1 MIEYLHKL
9 LSANGLAPHGY
20 CLLWDADLIWT
31 HVTADALIGV
41 AYFSIPVA
49 IAYFLTRR
57 PDIAYKPVAW
67 LFAAFILA
75 CGTTHFM
82 SIWTLWFPDYGP
94 EGLIKALTAV
104 ISVVT
109 AVALWPL
116 LPKLIALPSPA
127 QLALANDGL
136 RLRVAERD
144 TALVAL
150 ERETAERQR
159 VEDRLRQSQKME
171 AVGQLTGGIAH
182 DFNNLL
188 QIIVANLDRVQRL
201 TDGDER
207 LARPLANALT
217 GAQRAARLTDQL
229 LSFSRRQPMLA
240 EVQDLNPVITTTVE
254 LFRGS
259 RPTGLTLDVE
269 LAADLW
275 PVRIDSDQTASALL
289 NLMVNARDAMR
300 GSGTLT
306 IRSRNVPGDAETG
319 DWVELEVADTGT
331 GMSPETIERAF
342 EPFFTTKGVGEG
354 TGLGLSQVYGFA
366 TQSDGTVNIVSQPG
380 AGTAITIRLPRAG

>member
-1 MIEYLHKL
+1 M
-9 LSANGLAPHGY
+9 
-20 CLLWDADLIWT
+20 
-31 HVTADALIGV
+31 
-41 AYFSIPVA
+41 
-49 IAYFLTRR
+49 
-57 PDIAYKPVAW
+57 
-67 LFAAFILA
+67 
-75 CGTTHFM
+75 
-82 SIWTLWFPDYGP
+82 
-94 EGLIKALTAV
+94 
-104 ISVVT
+104 
-109 AVALWPL
+109 ALWPL

-380 AGTAITIRLPRAG
+380 AGTAITIRLPRAD